1 MIVTDKILMMVMG
14 MMLIMVP
21 VSSSKR
27 VLQHSCELTRPS
39 DQDYDQL
46 TKTLGEQ
53 FKAHSEL
60 NRHRQR
66 YLTN

>member
-27 VLQHSCELTRPS
+27 VLQHSSELTRPS

-53 FKAHSEL
+53 FKPHLEL

-66 YLTN
+66 SLTN